1 MNNLYKGK
9 VNHLNPMDDRSDLT
23 RVEVSLLRA
32 SLRLEEAKQ
41 TKETRKPSS
50 QFLAPSG
57 SFPIRISNS
66 NVSGLCKELQSTRQ
80 LFCIIK
86 KKKIVGPST
95 QRKVIKTEENKIGE
109 TLIQAQSCSALKIN
123 KK

>member
-57 SFPIRISNS
+57 SFRLLSHS
-66 NVSGLCKELQSTRQ
+66 HFK
-80 LFCIIK
+80 
-86 KKKIVGPST
+86 
-95 QRKVIKTEENKIGE
+95 
-109 TLIQAQSCSALKIN
+109 LKCVRSV
-123 KK
+123 